1 MFWSKRAVAPN
12 WEKAQ
17 IRPSVL
23 EYKEKE
29 RLTAGSR
36 GLDVKVELR
45 DSILVPNERDSSEL
59 AKERL
64 LLQEILESACLRARL
79 LGCDFQVLE
88 WSIMSP
94 CFCPW
99 KACMSGSMVL
109 AFAVARVG
117 LMVGAT
123 EGWVSAI
130 RSLAITGSST
140 IVGAMVLAKS
150 AEVGRLGVTG
160 V

>member
-1 MFWSKRAVAPN
+1 
-12 WEKAQ
+12 
-17 IRPSVL
+17 
-23 EYKEKE
+23 
-29 RLTAGSR
+29 
-36 GLDVKVELR
+36 
-45 DSILVPNERDSSEL
+45 
-59 AKERL
+59 
-64 LLQEILESACLRARL
+64 
-79 LGCDFQVLE
+79 
-88 WSIMSP
+88 
-94 CFCPW
+94 
-99 KACMSGSMVL
+99 MSGSMVL

-117 LMVGAT
+117 LMVGAA